1 MVQALPRR
9 DTVSM
14 KTQTLVFTAA
24 SLLLG
29 SVALCQ
35 STATGN
41 HSPNYTE
48 DGRLGFPEDYRSW
61 IYLTTGFDMSYS
73 AGMRMGHHMFDNVFV
88 QPEAYK
94 VFLDTGKW
102 PEKTMLIIE
111 ARGARDKGSINKS
124 GNYQST
130 DVMGYEI
137 HVKDSARFQ
146 DGWAFFGFND
156 KNAAQMVPRSADCY
170 SCHRDHAAVDTTF
183 VQFYPTL
190 LPIAAAKGTLSE
202 SYQREL
208 EKTPQ

>member
-1 MVQALPRR
+1 
-9 DTVSM
+9 M
-14 KTQTLVFTAA
+14 KTQNLVFAAA

-29 SVALCQ
+29 SPAISQ
-35 STATGN
+35 STGTGSHN
-41 HSPNYTE
+41 PNYSA
-48 DGRLGFPEDYRSW
+48 DGRLAFPEDYRSW
-61 IYLTTGFDMSYS
+61 VYLTTGFDMSYS

-94 VFLDTGKW
+94 VFLETGKW
-102 PEKTMLIIE
+102 PEKTMLMIE
-111 ARGARDKGSINKS
+111 ARGAKDKGSINKS

-130 DVMGYEI
+130 EVMGYEI

-156 KNAAQMVPRSADCY
+156 KNPAQMVPRTADCY

-190 LPIAAAKGTLSE
+190 LPIAEAKGTLSE
-202 SYQREL
+202 SYQRDL
-208 EKTPQ
+208 DKTPQ

>member
-1 MVQALPRR
+1 MAPAAAHR
-9 DTVSM
+9 DTGSM
-14 KTQTLVFTAA
+14 KTQTLVLAA
-24 SLLLG
+24 TSLLFG
-29 SVALCQ
+29 SLALSQ
-35 STATGN
+35 STGNTN

-48 DGRLGFPEDYRSW
+48 DGLLAFPEDYRTW
-61 IYLTTGFDMSYS
+61 VYLTTGFDMSYS

-94 VFLDTGKW
+94 VFLDTGRW
-102 PEKTMLIIE
+102 PEKTMLMIE
-111 ARGARDKGSINKS
+111 ARGAKDKGSINKS

-137 HVKDSARFQ
+137 HVKDTARFK

-156 KNAAQMVPRSADCY
+156 KKPAQMVSYTADCY

-190 LPIAAAKGTLSE
+190 LPIAEAKGTLSE
-202 SYQREL
+202 SYKRDL
-208 EKTPQ
+208 EKTP